1 MELLLPNFGYP
12 FLLIFS
18 RLSAFMAIFP
28 PFAWRGIPVPVRIFF
43 ALIISFLIALM
54 WQGERPVMPVGDLSF
69 VLAVAREIAAGLIL
83 GFFVSLFL
91 SLFLMAGQFM
101 DHMAGLTM
109 GGVFDPLFGSQVTFI
124 GHFFYL
130 FAVVL
135 FLTINGHHP
144 FFLALQESFRIIPLA
159 GPWFSPALP
168 EQFFKL
174 FAGVFLLAFQIAAPV
189 IVVLLILDLALG
201 FLSRAMPQINIFII
215 SFSLKILLALALLQ
229 LLLPYL
235 ENMLGHLFAQM
246 AADFML
252 VMESW

>member
-28 PFAWRGIPVPVRIFF
+28 PFAWRGIPAPVRVYF
-43 ALIISFLIALM
+43 ALVISFLIALI
-54 WQGERPVMPVGDLSF
+54 WQGERPVMPAGDLLF
-69 VLAVAREIAAGLIL
+69 VLAVAREMIAGLIL

-124 GHFFYL
+124 GQFLYFF
-130 FAVVL
+130 AIVI
-135 FLTINGHHP
+135 FLTVNGHHP
-144 FFLALQESFRIIPLA
+144 LLLALQESFQIIPLA
-159 GPWFSPALP
+159 GPWFSPELP
-168 EQFFKL
+168 QQFFKL
-174 FAGVFLLAFQIAAPV
+174 FAGVYLLAFQIAAPV
-189 IVVLLILDLALG
+189 IIVLLILDIALG
-201 FLSRAMPQINIFII
+201 FLSRAMPQIHIFII
-215 SFSLKILLALALLQ
+215 SFSMKIILALVLLL

-235 ENMLGHLFAQM
+235 EGMLGHLFARM
-246 AADFML
+246 AADFIL